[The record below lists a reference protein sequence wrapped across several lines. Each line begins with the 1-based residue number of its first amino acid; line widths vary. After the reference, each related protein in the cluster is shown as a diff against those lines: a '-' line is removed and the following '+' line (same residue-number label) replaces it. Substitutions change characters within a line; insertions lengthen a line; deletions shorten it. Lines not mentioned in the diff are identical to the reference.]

1 MKSPNPLQDLE
12 LHAQMNLCGHR
23 WWDPFIDQLHRPQAV
38 QDLIL
43 KRIVQAQA
51 STVFGQTHRFH
62 LLKDSQEYRQ
72 EVPIHTYED
81 LRLPIEDQEARKEA
95 RLNREQPLTYAL
107 TSGTTGKP
115 KLIPVLRQTQE
126 ALRHYQWLS
135 TYAQYQ
141 SVPSIFDGKMLVIAG
156 PEVEGY
162 LDTGT
167 SYGSMSGLLTA
178 ALPAVL
184 QQKMVLPKALVEVKD
199 YQEKYL
205 YLAAS
210 ALAEPDLSVVATAN
224 PSTFLKLWEMGRLHF
239 PQLVEMLGSQ
249 IPWSQEGHVPLPP
262 ISGRRLRQLQ
272 AFVGHEDQLTVEELW
287 PDLKAVVTWMGG
299 SCGVLVPKL
308 TESLAPETAIIE
320 MGYLSSECV
329 GSVNVDP
336 TRNRCVP
343 AIQENF
349 FEFVSQS
356 DWEAEGSNTLTVEQL
371 EEGQKYYVVVTT
383 ANGLYRYFMNDLV
396 EVTGRF
402 YQTPTIAFIQ
412 KGKGVTNITGE
423 KLYEYHVI
431 EAMEA
436 VQRRSRTRVNFYVM
450 LADPLA
456 RQYSLYVEQS
466 LRDSFER
473 EMFEK
478 ELVRCNVEYQGK
490 RQSGR
495 LEPVRVINL
504 EPGTGEA
511 YKVHCLQQGQRDS
524 QFKVVKLQYAAD
536 CSFDFMKHRSHPF

>member
-1 MKSPNPLQDLE
+1 MKSAHLSVNAE
-12 LHAQMNLCGHR
+12 LHAQMVMCGRR
-23 WWDPFIDQLHRPQAV
+23 WWDPFMDQLNRPQAV
-38 QDLIL
+38 QDLVL
-43 KRIVQAQA
+43 KRILQAQA

-62 LLKDSQEYRQ
+62 VLKSSREFRQ
-72 EVPIHTYED
+72 QVPIHTYED
-81 LRLPIEDQEARKEA
+81 LRPPIEDQEARKEA
-95 RLNREQPLTYAL
+95 RLNGEQPLTYAL

-115 KLIPVLRQTQE
+115 KLIPVLHQTQK

-141 SVPSIFDGKMLVIAG
+141 AVPSIFDGKMLVIAG

-162 LDTGT
+162 LATGT

-184 QQKMVLPKALVEVKD
+184 QQKMFLPKWLPEVKD
-199 YQEKYL
+199 YQEKYV

-224 PSTFLKLWEMGRLHF
+224 PSTFLKLWEIGRLHF
-239 PQLVEMLGSQ
+239 PQLVEMLASQ
-249 IPWSQEGHVPLPP
+249 SSGSQEGHVPLPL
-262 ISGRRLRQLQ
+262 ISRPRLSQLQ
-272 AFVGHEDQLTVEELW
+272 AFIGHEDRMTVEELW
-287 PDLKAVVTWMGG
+287 PNLKAVVTWMGG

-308 TESLAPETAIIE
+308 RASLAPETAIIE

-336 TRNRCVP
+336 PTNRCVP

-349 FEFVSQS
+349 FEFVSQA
-356 DWEAEGSNTLTVEQL
+356 DWEADRPHTVTVEQL

-396 EVTGRF
+396 EVTGR
-402 YQTPTIAFIQ
+402 YHHTPTIAFIQ

-436 VQRRSRTRVNFYVM
+436 VQRRYRATVDFYVM
-450 LADPLA
+450 LADPFV
-456 RQYSLYVEQS
+456 RQYTLYVEQS
-466 LRDSFER
+466 SLEWFER
-473 EMFEK
+473 DKFEK
-478 ELVRCNVEYQGK
+478 ELARCNVEYQAK

-495 LEPVRVINL
+495 LEMVRVVHL

-511 YKVHCLQQGQRDS
+511 YKAHCIQQGQRDS
-524 QFKVVKLQYAAD
+524 QFKVQKLQYVKD
-536 CSFDFMKHRSHPF
+536 CLFDFMKYRRNPF

>member
-1 MKSPNPLQDLE
+1 MKSPSSLQNLD
-12 LHAQMNLCGHR
+12 LHAQMIMCGQR
-23 WWDPFIDQLHRPQAV
+23 WWDPFVGQLHRAKGV
-38 QDLIL
+38 QDLVL
-43 KRIVQAQA
+43 KRILQAQG

-62 LLKDSQEYRQ
+62 LLKGTEEFRQ

-81 LRLPIEDQEARKEA
+81 LRLPIEDQEAHKEA
-95 RLNREQPLTYAL
+95 RLNGEQPLTYAL

-115 KLIPVLRQTQE
+115 KLIPVLHQTQE

-141 SVPSIFDGKMLVIAG
+141 AVPSIFDGKMLVIAG

-162 LDTGT
+162 LDSGT

-184 QQKMVLPKALVEVKD
+184 QQKLCLPKALAEVKD
-199 YQEKYL
+199 YQKKYV

-239 PQLVEMLGSQ
+239 PQLVEMLGSHS
-249 IPWSQEGHVPLPP
+249 PGSQEGHVPLPR
-262 ISGRRLRQLQ
+262 ISRRRLSQLQ
-272 AFVGHEDQLTVEELW
+272 AFIGREDQLTVEELW
-287 PDLKAVVTWMGG
+287 PNLKAVVTWMGG
-299 SCGVLVPKL
+299 SCGVLVPRLKA
-308 TESLAPETAIIE
+308 SLAPETAIVE

-336 TRNRCVP
+336 TTNRCVP

-349 FEFVSQS
+349 FEFVSQA
-356 DWEAEGSNTLTVEQL
+356 DWEAERSNTLTVEQL

-402 YQTPTIAFIQ
+402 HQTPTIVFIQ

-436 VQRRSRTRVNFYVM
+436 VQRRSRMTVNFYVM

-466 LRDSFER
+466 SRDSFER
-473 EMFEK
+473 DTFEK
-478 ELVRCNVEYQGK
+478 ELARCNVEYQGK

-495 LEPVRVINL
+495 LEAVRVVNL
-504 EPGTGEA
+504 EPGAGEA
-511 YKVHCLQQGQRDS
+511 YKAHCLEQGQRDS
-524 QFKVVKLQYAAD
+524 QFKVVKLQYAKD
-536 CSFDFMKHRSHPF
+536 CSFDFMKYARNAF